1 MIYSIKDTIKMGKK
15 SSSKL
20 KVLFSDT
27 IAFTISNFASKLLIF
42 FLLPLYT
49 AFLTTEEYGI
59 ADLITN
65 TINMVHPILT
75 LGIME
80 STLRFTFDSKED
92 SKDVLFISLVII
104 SIGEL
109 IAILATPLIKIFNID
124 MFKYWGWFL
133 AILGGLNLQ
142 QVLSQYTK
150 GIGKTKVF
158 AISGILQTLVVA
170 IINILGLTV
179 FHKGLTAYLLA
190 MVIGYVVTCSYLLVA
205 AHIKI
210 RTTSINVQLF
220 RDMLKFSIP
229 TIPNGIAWW
238 INTSADKYIIIAY
251 LGVAASGV
259 YSVAYKIPS
268 ILTLF
273 TNIFV
278 SAWTISAIKNV
289 NEDDNSEFQTNVYNY
304 FNVIN
309 VLACSGLILFSK
321 PMAKILFSKNFF
333 DAWKYVPFLLIAY
346 LFAGLAGFLASS
358 FRAAKYTSGLLS
370 STAWGAV
377 VNIVLNLLF
386 VKLFGNLG
394 AAFTTL
400 LGFAITFYIRSKT
413 VKKVVDLKT
422 NLLKDTFIY
431 MILMLQ
437 ACVITFE
444 CPYKYFVGTILFVA
458 IVCLYYKYIINI
470 FKFFGNCSEPS

>member
-1 MIYSIKDTIKMGKK
+1 
-15 SSSKL
+15 
-20 KVLFSDT
+20 
-27 IAFTISNFASKLLIF
+27 
-42 FLLPLYT
+42 
-49 AFLTTEEYGI
+49 
-59 ADLITN
+59 
-65 TINMVHPILT
+65 
-75 LGIME
+75 
-80 STLRFTFDSKED
+80 
-92 SKDVLFISLVII
+92 
-104 SIGEL
+104 
-109 IAILATPLIKIFNID
+109 
-124 MFKYWGWFL
+124 
-133 AILGGLNLQ
+133 
-142 QVLSQYTK
+142 
-150 GIGKTKVF
+150 
-158 AISGILQTLVVA
+158 
-170 IINILGLTV
+170 
-179 FHKGLTAYLLA
+179 

-205 AHIKI
+205 AQIKI

-346 LFAGLAGFLASS
+346 LLRALQVFLQ
-358 FRAAKYTSGLLS
+358 
-370 STAWGAV
+370 V
-377 VNIVLNLLF
+377 VLEPLNIL
-386 VKLFGNLG
+386 
-394 AAFTTL
+394 
-400 LGFAITFYIRSKT
+400 
-413 VKKVVDLKT
+413 VD
-422 NLLKDTFIY
+422 Y
-431 MILMLQ
+431 
-437 ACVITFE
+437 
-444 CPYKYFVGTILFVA
+444 
-458 IVCLYYKYIINI
+458 
-470 FKFFGNCSEPS
+470 